1 MTGADDVVAVTQLIL
16 RERQARDRGRWD
28 RLRACYAPD
37 ATVRLSWFRG
47 SGEEFAARSREMAG
61 RGDVARHRLAP
72 PVVDL
77 DGTRAVVEVPAAI
90 EVRTALDGI
99 DVDLTSYARLLYRAE
114 LRARRWQI
122 RSLDPV
128 YERDVIVPVLPGATL
143 AIHPNVLIGF
153 RSSYQFLAYVLQGR
167 GYPVAN
173 DLYGDDCPGKAA
185 ELYESLYAW
194 LTRKGS

>member
-1 MTGADDVVAVTQLIL
+1 MTGADDVVAVPQLIQ

-28 RLRACYAPD
+28 RLQACYAPD

-47 SGEEFAARSREMAG
+47 SREFAARSREMAG

-77 DGTRAVVEVPAAI
+77 DGTRAVIEVPAAI

-153 RSSYQFLAYVLQGR
+153 RPPYQFLAYVLEGR
-167 GYPVAN
+167 GYPIAD
-173 DLYGDDCPGKAA
+173 DLYGDDRPSEVA

-194 LTRKGS
+194 LSRKGS